1 MGIINVWEHTWN
13 TNSNAPFGI
22 GTGFVSQ
29 SVPEIAIQLFAEVV
43 AALAFRLGNITT
55 LYGNFVVG

>member
-1 MGIINVWEHTWN
+1 MIIKLHRHTWN
-13 TNSNAPFGI
+13 TNSNAPLGI
-22 GTGFVSQ
+22 GTGFVSH